1 LEDKNLTAKDLS
13 DKILTERNKFMISE
27 FHVRP
32 YFLKPRNNLNAL
44 DTSFIN
50 DDGLKS
56 ENNTKNEQPKDRQ
69 GLWLKPARPAT
80 NIVFDNTLKTN
91 QTILKLLSTYF
102 DYIYWPELGDP
113 VQTTAILKRNSFIE
127 KIVLQEQSFI
137 HEFVQPKIVNSEHS
151 LLLGTKSNFVIN
163 ALTDQ
168 LPLQLEMAL
177 DQGFETIKFKI
188 SKNFEAEIRNL
199 VKQNLSNFEVR
210 IDFNSCLEAKNIT
223 DASSTLKKIPNL
235 EYLEDPCHYT
245 EKDWGNLAKLFPLA
259 FDNPG
264 ATSSEL
270 QIQPFIQYYI
280 IKPTRAISYDQIL
293 KLVAGNKKITITNMM
308 DSPLGT
314 WRAYLYFSL
323 LKNEFPKNFI
333 VPGIHTHQLFEELSF
348 NEFLPYEKAL
358 WQNSIPE
365 LNKFVSYLDSLSWE
379 PES

>member
-1 LEDKNLTAKDLS
+1 
-13 DKILTERNKFMISE
+13 MISE

-32 YFLKPRNNLNAL
+32 YFLKPKNNLNAL
-44 DTSFIN
+44 D
-50 DDGLKS
+50 
-56 ENNTKNEQPKDRQ
+56 NNFTDANGPKVNIQTNAQTKAQTTDVKLNDRQ
-69 GLWLKPARPAT
+69 GLWLKPAKPVVNKIR
-80 NIVFDNTLKTN
+80 DNTLKTN

-102 DYIYWPELGDP
+102 DYIYWPEFGDP
-113 VQTTAILKRNSFIE
+113 AQENPILKLNSFIE
-127 KIVLQEQSFI
+127 KIVLQEQSFV
-137 HEFVQPKIVNSEHS
+137 HHFVQPKVVNSEHS

-163 ALTDQ
+163 ALTNQ
-168 LPLQLEMAL
+168 LPLQLEMAQ

-235 EYLEDPCHYT
+235 EYLEDPCPYT

-264 ATSSEL
+264 AASSEL

-280 IKPTRAISYDQIL
+280 IKPTRAISYDQIQ
-293 KLVAGNKKITITNMM
+293 KLVASNKKITITNMM

-323 LKNEFPKNFI
+323 LKNEFPKNFT
-333 VPGIHTHQLFEELSF
+333 VPGIHTHHLFEDMSF
-348 NEFLPYEKAL
+348 NEFLPYDKAL
-358 WQNSIPE
+358 WTNSIPD
-365 LNKFVSYLDSLSWE
+365 LNKFVSYLDNLSWE